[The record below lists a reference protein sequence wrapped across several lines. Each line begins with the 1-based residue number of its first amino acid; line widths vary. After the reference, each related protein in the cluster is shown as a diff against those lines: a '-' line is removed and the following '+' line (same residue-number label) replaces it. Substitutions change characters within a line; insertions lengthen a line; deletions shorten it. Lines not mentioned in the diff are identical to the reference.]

1 MKTNEQKLLE
11 FIFDNECRNYADAYL
26 KALKINSGGNFTN
39 SMIKDQWTTQD
50 VIDEILKVKNSL

>member
-26 KALKINSGGNFTN
+26 KAAKINNGENFTD
-39 SMIKDQWTTQD
+39 SMIKDQWIIQD
-50 VIDEILKVKNSL
+50 VIDEILKVENP